1 ISRPPRHSLDCSPA
15 SPMLLR
21 RLDIADHFF
30 CSYLTARRM
39 MPGLDNYRLPT
50 VLERCAPHFVLDHH
64 KADSD
69 AEACAL
75 IVAALQSNPELYARL
90 EAHR

>member
-1 ISRPPRHSLDCSPA
+1 MVQHEVRGQRSSTSV
-15 SPMLLR
+15 
-21 RLDIADHFF
+21 AD
-30 CSYLTARRM
+30 SY
-39 MPGLDNYRLPT
+39 NYRLPT